1 MSIYSSEHYDNKL
14 ERNVNIV
21 DKVPEFMRNEFISH
35 IDWAKDL
42 KDRFDSMDF
51 DQRDSSIADMIRI
64 LDTDYVKAGFKLEE
78 QKEETKVPKM

>member
-14 ERNVNIV
+14 ERNANVV
-21 DKVPEFMRNEFISH
+21 DKVPEGLRGDFISH
-35 IDWAKDL
+35 INWARELTK
-42 KDRFDSMDF
+42 RIGSMDF

>member
-1 MSIYSSEHYDNKL
+1 MSIYSSEHFESKL
-14 ERNVNIV
+14 ERNVNIA

-35 IDWAKDL
+35 IDWAREL

-51 DQRDSSIADMIRI
+51 DQRDSSIADMIKI

-78 QKEETKVPKM
+78 QKEETKVPTI